1 MKSVKIYEM
10 LMRDGFQSLDK
21 TYNLETKKEVIKLLI
36 ECNNNNIEFGSTTSK
51 KLLPQLGD
59 TFELW
64 EYIKELNMN
73 KNIDNYTIL
82 NTSKKGLERSIE
94 CGIKSHSLICSIS
107 DKFSLL
113 NLHIDSSIKT
123 LYNVLEQIN
132 IIRNTDY
139 ELIRVYL
146 SCSFGSKWELSDDKY
161 IDKLVHYIKILYEY
175 GLKNNISYKNF
186 DIVLSDTIGILQ
198 AERLNTI
205 LDIINKEL
213 HEEVFDYIGLHLHC
227 DNNFEDLVDISL
239 KYNIYKYDSSML
251 GIGGCPFSE
260 NKLVG
265 NISTINLVKYLN
277 NNNITTNIKMD
288 KIDICN
294 KKIKELII

>member
-21 TYNLETKKEVIKLLI
+21 IYNLETKKEVIKLLI

-82 NTSKKGLERSIE
+82 NTSKRGLERSIE

-113 NLHIDSSIKT
+113 
-123 LYNVLEQIN
+123 
-132 IIRNTDY
+132 IR
-139 ELIRVYL
+139 LILDLFSRSRSKYPGNATI
-146 SCSFGSKWELSDDKY
+146 SF
-161 IDKLVHYIKILYEY
+161 KILSS
-175 GLKNNISYKNF
+175 L
-186 DIVLSDTIGILQ
+186 
-198 AERLNTI
+198 
-205 LDIINKEL
+205 KEL
-213 HEEVFDYIGLHLHC
+213 NE
-227 DNNFEDLVDISL
+227 LVLD
-239 KYNIYKYDSSML
+239 
-251 GIGGCPFSE
+251 C
-260 NKLVG
+260 
-265 NISTINLVKYLN
+265 
-277 NNNITTNIKMD
+277 
-288 KIDICN
+288 
-294 KKIKELII
+294 